1 MSTLELGAIYSA
13 GFEATPTLAE
23 KVLGIEF
30 SGTGDMNAIALLS
43 EYLKQVHLEALRL
56 NVVEVSCD
64 LQKLVF
70 MNSSCFKSFVVWID
84 TVKNAPAPYQIRFL
98 TDPRLHWQRRS
109 LEALRRLAVNV
120 VTRFCAPMAASE
132 VSK

>member
-1 MSTLELGAIYSA
+1 MNALQLGAIYSA
-13 GFEATPTLAE
+13 GFEAVPTLTE
-23 KVLGIEF
+23 SVLGIEF

-56 NVVEVSCD
+56 NVSEVSCD

-84 TVKNAPAPYQIRFL
+84 TVKTSPVRYRIAFKTNPN
-98 TDPRLHWQRRS
+98 LHWQRRS
-109 LEALRRLAVNV
+109 LEALRRLAANI
-120 VTRFCAPMAASE
+120 VTIETM
-132 VSK
+132 V